1 MGLNGI
7 ERWYSTTEWRRAG
20 GCVETNDSQ
29 SENGDVSLQGL
40 KIDWHLANLE
50 KGFDNFVNP
59 VSDSQPTYAYA

>member
-1 MGLNGI
+1 MLFENKVQQRLSI
-7 ERWYSTTEWRRAG
+7 SRNKRLTI
-20 GCVETNDSQ
+20 
-29 SENGDVSLQGL
+29 ENGDKSLQGL